1 MATIGAVTLSIVVDV
16 ANVNVTVSYTL
27 TGSAFDI
34 ASGQPYTEVCKLTG
48 DDTDIVPAEDNIDDV
63 IPSGTLTSTII
74 FLPTLVVFPN
84 ALPINRVRTKTI
96 PKANLD
102 EDVGTDEIR
111 ALVTLT
117 PRPVFASS
125 RESNQVTGVF

>member
-1 MATIGAVTLSIVVDV
+1 MATISAPTLSIVTDV
-16 ANVNVTVSYTL
+16 ANVDVTVSYTL

-34 ASGQPYTEVCKLTG
+34 ASGQPYTEVCKLIG
-48 DDTDIVPAEDNIDDV
+48 DDTGIVPAEDNTDDA
-63 IPSGTLTSTII
+63 IPSGILTPI
-74 FLPTLVVFPN
+74 FFPPAVVFAN

-96 PKANLD
+96 PKANLN

-117 PRPVFASS
+117 PVPPLATS
-125 RESNQVTGVF
+125 RESNQVTGLF